1 MRPNPRTRGEAL
13 RMFVGFSVGEIGY
26 ALDVH
31 QVVQII
37 HPLPYDPLPYLPA
50 AVVGVADFRGAVVP
64 VIDLRQRFAATA
76 SDARPRW
83 LVVRSGQAAGA
94 FVVDEVHD
102 VFGVASSE
110 IRPAPQ
116 IGAHDERGLSSV
128 LQHRG
133 RMTFV
138 LDITQFQSLL
148 EAADDQL
155 ARIFE
160 VPARRGGVAHGP
172 PDRRGRL

>member
-1 MRPNPRTRGEAL
+1 
-13 RMFVGFSVGEIGY
+13 
-26 ALDVH
+26 DVH

-37 HPLPYDPLPYLPA
+37 HPLPYDPLPYLPS

-64 VIDLRQRFAATA
+64 VIDLRQRFGVMATEE
-76 SDARPRW
+76 RPRW

-94 FVVDEVHD
+94 FVVDQVYD
-102 VFGVASSE
+102 VFGVAASD

-116 IGAHDERGLSSV
+116 VGASDERGLSSV

-138 LDITQFQSLL
+138 LDMAHFQGLL

-160 VPARRGGVAHGP
+160 VPARRGGAPALGA
-172 PDRRGRL
+172 PDRRGRS